1 VSEETTGD
9 TSTETRTPPKGP
21 AAGGDAPPRAPRS
34 GPSGPAAGPAGPAG
48 DRGPSGGGDRGP
60 SGGGDRGPSGG
71 GGFGGPPGERGS
83 RPPRGDRDDRDRPP
97 RAPLTVKGRL
107 RAAARKKARKSA
119 KKKGMFQRRKVCRF
133 CADKNLTMS
142 YKDVKTLRLFIT
154 ETGKM
159 TPRRIS
165 GTCAKHQ
172 RPLAQEIKRARQLAM
187 LPYAPSHF

>member
-1 VSEETTGD
+1 MSEET
-9 TSTETRTPPKGP
+9 PKP
-21 AAGGDAPPRAPRS
+21 
-34 GPSGPAAGPAGPAG
+34 PSGPAAGSASPPSGPAAG
-48 DRGPSGGGDRGP
+48 ALLQWPAVWQPAVAVPLGPVVRAGGA
-60 SGGGDRGPSGG
+60 
-71 GGFGGPPGERGS
+71 
-83 RPPRGDRDDRDRPP
+83 RPPRGPSVRLDREIVATDGDRPP

-133 CADKNLTMS
+133 CADKNLSIS

-172 RPLAQEIKRARQLAM
+172 RPLALEIKRARQLGHAA
-187 LPYAPSHF
+187 LRARVTSS